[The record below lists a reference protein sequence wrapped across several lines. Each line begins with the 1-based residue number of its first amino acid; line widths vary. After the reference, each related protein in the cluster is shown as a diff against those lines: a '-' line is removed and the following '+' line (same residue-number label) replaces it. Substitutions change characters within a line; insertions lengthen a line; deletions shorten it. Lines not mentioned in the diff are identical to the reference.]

1 MSGPL
6 PYHEEDLLPLI
17 ANADRQAFA
26 VFYKKMFPGLFH
38 LSYQML
44 NNKAEAEDIVADTFI
59 KFWNARHQFSSI
71 PETAAWLRRTARNAT
86 LDMLKHRSVKS
97 RNETEIAAQH
107 YPQAEFTAADI
118 YAELLQE
125 IYIQIE
131 QLPPRGKEIFKLRYV
146 AGFSNEEIAQK
157 LGINNQSVRDHLA
170 RSLKTL
176 RMEILKKENLFS
188 FFLVFINT
196 K

>member
-1 MSGPL
+1 
-6 PYHEEDLLPLI
+6 
-17 ANADRQAFA
+17 
-26 VFYKKMFPGLFH
+26 MFPGLFQ
-38 LSYQML
+38 LSWQML
-44 NNKAEAEDIVADTFI
+44 DNKSEAEDIVADTFI
-59 KFWNARHQFSSI
+59 KFWNARHQFTSF
-71 PETAAWLRRTARNAT
+71 PETAAWLRRTTRNAT
-86 LDMLKHRSVKS
+86 LDLLKHRSVKS

-107 YPQAEFTAADI
+107 YPQADFTVTDV

-125 IYIQIE
+125 IYLQIE
-131 QLPPRGKEIFKLRYV
+131 QLPDRGKEVFKLRYV
-146 AGFSNEEIAQK
+146 AGLSNEEIAQQ